1 MFRIGII
8 GSDNSHADAFSKL
21 LNVGIHPDDSQAKLI
36 AGNAV
41 LRDETGN
48 LFPFPEYKVTALY
61 GTDPERN
68 RQVCEVG
75 KIPLLVDSP
84 EEMMDKVDGVMVV
97 WRHGDLH
104 MKYAMPFIQAG
115 MPVWIDKPFT
125 IRPEETQAIFEAA
138 QRSGSIVCGG
148 TTTKYLPSILRMKK
162 RVMDAGKYFKGGSIC
177 YAATLNNEYG
187 GIFFYGQHLVECAL
201 EIFGY
206 GVQSVYASARGE
218 NVSVILR
225 YADKNCILN
234 FITDNYDFRVLL
246 YIDREAE
253 YSDIPISGS
262 YYYGFAAFKDALEGK
277 GPALKYEQMFEAVE
291 LLWCIEQSFKSG
303 REVILRRP

>member
-21 LNVGIHPDDSQAKLI
+21 LNIGLDPKDEQAKYLM
-36 AGNAV
+36 GNTPIP
-41 LRDETGN
+41 EGSGN
-48 LFPFPEYKVTALY
+48 VFPYPDYKVTALF

-68 RQVCEVG
+68 RQVAEVG
-75 KIPLLVDSP
+75 NIPLVVDNP
-84 EEMMDKVDGVMVV
+84 EDMMGKVDGVMVV
-97 WRHGDLH
+97 WRHGNLH
-104 MKYAMPFIQAG
+104 MQYAMPFIKAG

-125 IRPEETQAIFEAA
+125 IRPEETQEIFAEAA
-138 QRSGSIVCGG
+138 KSGSIVCGG
-148 TTTKYLPSILRMKK
+148 TTTKYLPGIRKMKQ
-162 RVMDAGKYFKGGSIC
+162 RVAEAGKYFKGGSMC
-177 YAATLNNEYG
+177 YAATLANEYG

-201 EIFGY
+201 EVFGY

-225 YADKNCILN
+225 YADKNCVLN

-253 YSDIPISGS
+253 YADIPISGS
-262 YYYGFAAFKDALEGK
+262 YSYGFAAFKDAIEGK
-277 GPALKYEQMFEAVE
+277 GPALKYENMFEAVE
-291 LLWCIEQSFKSG
+291 LLWSIDESFRSG
-303 REVILRRP
+303 REVILRRS